1 MTFRGSHL
9 YVNGPEIQG
18 VFGVTSLPLTTV
30 AHIISYVR
38 RSTSLPPR
46 CSTLTLP
53 KSSMATLRPS
63 LDFVGPRAPSIT

>member
-38 RSTSLPPR
+38 RSTSLPPH

-53 KSSMATLRPS
+53 KSSMVMSHLS
-63 LDFVGPRAPSIT
+63 LDYVEPRVPCIT